1 MGYNCGIMLKC
12 LAILG
17 LLLAVSQALAP
28 IPRQATTR
36 PGNGGGNA
44 NGDSQSKNAVPAP
57 PVPVVDP
64 SQSPVNAKHASEVGA
79 EETKHSVTLTSV
91 PPLTINDKKKSFW
104 DHVYD
109 WGPWFFGLF
118 LAVAGGVQLRLLR
131 VTWKAIQEQKTEMSI
146 QTGILKDSVAVAQK
160 SADAAGLS
168 AKAAMGVSVP
178 LLALYRFSF
187 DTKGR
192 EHPVTFY
199 HDPHVQ
205 LELKNYGQSPAFL
218 KKFNLNFSWGTE
230 ESSNTGYDFEAEQ
243 VIDAGGIFAFKE
255 RELGI
260 LTRPPAEV
268 IGYLVA
274 GSEKLVFS
282 GWVTYKDVFGSP
294 AKKLEFGKHLIEFD
308 SEPDKMLTIDDSL
321 LRNPFADPDDD

>member
-1 MGYNCGIMLKC
+1 MKAQVGHMKDQTE
-12 LAILG
+12 ILG
-17 LLLAVSQALAP
+17 
-28 IPRQATTR
+28 
-36 PGNGGGNA
+36 
-44 NGDSQSKNAVPAP
+44 K
-57 PVPVVDP
+57 
-64 SQSPVNAKHASEVGA
+64 
-79 EETKHSVTLTSV
+79 
-91 PPLTINDKKKSFW
+91 
-104 DHVYD
+104 
-109 WGPWFFGLF
+109 
-118 LAVAGGVQLRLLR
+118 
-131 VTWKAIQEQKTEMSI
+131 
-146 QTGILKDSVAVAQK
+146 SVAVAQK

-218 KKFNLNFSWGTE
+218 KKFNLNFSWGTG
-230 ESSNTGYDFEAEQ
+230 ESSNRGYDFEAEQ
-243 VIDAGGIFAFKE
+243 VIDAGGIFAFRE

-274 GSEKLVFS
+274 GTEKLVFS

-294 AKKLEFGKHLIEFD
+294 TKKLEFGKHLIEFD